1 MYSFDSLGPAI
12 QALPDFLMENK
23 YQDITNVVH
32 TPLQKAWNTD
42 LPGFIWVQTKPENF
56 AHFNQFM
63 TVQRLSM
70 PTWLDV
76 YPYRAKAE
84 GLKPEQPFF
93 IDLGGGFGHQ
103 SIALREKLPE
113 LPNKFILQ
121 DIPATLEHAI
131 KHPGVEM
138 VVQDFFQPQAITGK
152 AMSCTTVLFPQT
164 HGKIFGV

>member
-1 MYSFDSLGPAI
+1 LI
-12 QALPDFLMENK
+12 ENK

-42 LPGFIWVQTKPENF
+42 LPGFIWIQTKPENF

-63 TVQRLSM
+63 AVQRLGM

-76 YPYRAKAE
+76 YPFQEAAQ
-84 GLKPEQPFF
+84 GLKPEQPLFV
-93 IDLGGGFGHQ
+93 DLGGGLGHQ
-103 SIALREKLPE
+103 SIALREKLPQ
-113 LPNKFILQ
+113 LPNKIILQ

-131 KHPGVEM
+131 KHPGVDI

-152 AMSCTTVLFPQT
+152 AISSPTLWTIM
-164 HGKIFGV
+164 